1 MNNIYYI
8 SDLKKLDDK
17 QMLTEVH
24 LTESRIYHALQNIPK
39 CTLPSPLSY
48 PSYTYLTPHIYTYIC
63 ICVLTIAKASLTAS
77 RSAANSIYVSPL
89 LQAEIDEMSGAL
101 HCEEGD
107 HTTAYSYFLEVG
119 LLCIPPD
126 RSLLK

>member
-1 MNNIYYI
+1 MTSRCSPRSI
-8 SDLKKLDDK
+8 SP
-17 QMLTEVH
+17 
-24 LTESRIYHALQNIPK
+24 SRVSIMHYRTYPNVRSLPP
-39 CTLPSPLSY
+39 LLSSPSPLS
-48 PSYTYLTPHIYTYIC
+48 PLIPLSSLIHIHAHI
-63 ICVLTIAKASLTAS
+63 LSIAKASLTAS

-119 LLCIPPD
+119 LLCIRPD